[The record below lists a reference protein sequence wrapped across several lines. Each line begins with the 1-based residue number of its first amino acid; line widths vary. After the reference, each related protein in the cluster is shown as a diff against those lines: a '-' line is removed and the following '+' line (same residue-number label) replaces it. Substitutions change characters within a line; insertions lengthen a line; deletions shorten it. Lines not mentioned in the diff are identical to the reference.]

1 MLHGSVFRYQCSC
14 IYIEALAFTG
24 KIDAIASIVYA
35 AIMTKKT
42 NPSPAAIKAWA
53 RLMRVSRQLVE
64 RAEDALKDSS
74 LPPLAWYDVLHEL
87 AEAGEGGLRPFQLI
101 EHTLF
106 AQYNVSRLLARL
118 EADGLVEKL
127 RVADDGRG
135 QTIRITAKGRETR
148 RRMWAVYG
156 RSIAELVG
164 ARLSDD
170 DLDTLAAL
178 LGRLRH
184 PAAPE

>member
-1 MLHGSVFRYQCSC
+1 
-14 IYIEALAFTG
+14 
-24 KIDAIASIVYA
+24 
-35 AIMTKKT
+35 MTEKAT
-42 NPSPAAIKAWA
+42 PSPEAITAWA

-64 RAEDALKDSS
+64 SAEDALKQGG

-101 EHTLF
+101 ERTLF
-106 AQYNVSRLLARL
+106 AQYNISRLLARI

-127 RVADDGRG
+127 PVADDGRG

-156 RSIAELVG
+156 GSIAELVG
-164 ARLSDD
+164 AKLSADE
-170 DLDTLAAL
+170 LKMMSAL

-184 PAAPE
+184 PPVLD

>member
-1 MLHGSVFRYQCSC
+1 
-14 IYIEALAFTG
+14 
-24 KIDAIASIVYA
+24 
-35 AIMTKKT
+35 MTEKAT
-42 NPSPAAIKAWA
+42 PSPEAITAWA

-64 RAEDALKDSS
+64 RAEDTLKESG

-101 EHTLF
+101 ERTLF
-106 AQYNVSRLLARL
+106 AQYNISRLLARL

-127 RVADDGRG
+127 PVADDGRG

-148 RRMWAVYG
+148 RRMWAIYG

-164 ARLSDD
+164 ARLSPDE
-170 DLDTLAAL
+170 LNMVSAL

-184 PAAPE
+184 PPASD

>member
-1 MLHGSVFRYQCSC
+1 MW
-14 IYIEALAFTG
+14 A
-24 KIDAIASIVYA
+24 
-35 AIMTKKT
+35 MTENT
-42 NPSPAAIKAWA
+42 TPSPHAIKAWA

-64 RAEDALKDSS
+64 SAEDALKQGGLPS
-74 LPPLAWYDVLHEL
+74 LDWYDVLHEL

-101 EHTLF
+101 ERTLF
-106 AQYNVSRLLARL
+106 AQYNISRLLARL

-127 RVADDGRG
+127 PVADDGRG
-135 QTIRITAKGRETR
+135 QTIRITAKGLEMR

-164 ARLSDD
+164 AKLRADELNALS
-170 DLDTLAAL
+170 AL

-184 PAAPE
+184 PPAGD

>member
-1 MLHGSVFRYQCSC
+1 
-14 IYIEALAFTG
+14 
-24 KIDAIASIVYA
+24 
-35 AIMTKKT
+35 MTEKAT
-42 NPSPAAIKAWA
+42 PSPEAITAWA

-64 RAEDALKDSS
+64 NAEDALKAGS

-101 EHTLF
+101 ERTLF
-106 AQYNVSRLLARL
+106 AQYNISRLLARL

-127 RVADDGRG
+127 KVADDGRG
-135 QTIRITAKGRETR
+135 QTIRVTAKGRETR

-164 ARLSDD
+164 AKLSADE
-170 DLDTLAAL
+170 LKMMSAL
-178 LGRLRH
+178 LGRLRD
-184 PAAPE
+184 PPVLD

>member
-1 MLHGSVFRYQCSC
+1 
-14 IYIEALAFTG
+14 
-24 KIDAIASIVYA
+24 
-35 AIMTKKT
+35 MTEKAT
-42 NPSPAAIKAWA
+42 PSPEAIKAWA

-64 RAEDALKDSS
+64 STEDALKEGG

-101 EHTLF
+101 ERTLF
-106 AQYNVSRLLARL
+106 AQYNISRLLARL

-127 RVADDGRG
+127 PVADDGRG
-135 QTIRITAKGRETR
+135 QTIRISTKGRETR

-156 RSIAELVG
+156 RSIEELVG
-164 ARLSDD
+164 AKLSTDE
-170 DLDTLAAL
+170 LNTVSAL

-184 PAAPE
+184 PPADD

>member
-1 MLHGSVFRYQCSC
+1 
-14 IYIEALAFTG
+14 
-24 KIDAIASIVYA
+24 
-35 AIMTKKT
+35 MTDKAT
-42 NPSPAAIKAWA
+42 PSPEAITAWA

-64 RAEDALKDSS
+64 QAEDALKDGG

-87 AEAGEGGLRPFQLI
+87 AEAGAGGLRPFQLI
-101 EHTLF
+101 ERTLF
-106 AQYNVSRLLARL
+106 AQYNISRLLARL

-127 RVADDGRG
+127 KVVDDGRG

-164 ARLSDD
+164 ARLSTDE
-170 DLDTLAAL
+170 LNAVSAL

-184 PAAPE
+184 PPAGD